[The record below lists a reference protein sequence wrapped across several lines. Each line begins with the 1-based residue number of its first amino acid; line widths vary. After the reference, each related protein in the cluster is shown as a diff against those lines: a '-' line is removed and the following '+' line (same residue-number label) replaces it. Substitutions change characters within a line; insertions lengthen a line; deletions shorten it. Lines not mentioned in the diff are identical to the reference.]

1 MFLNYI
7 KNFFLKYTLKNK
19 WQEVSSLATTN
30 TIRTVGLLL
39 DETNFFKKESLIQE
53 LISSGFLESN
63 ITVIV
68 YKEVINK
75 KETQSR
81 YTFNTAVLSWNGEI
95 ADTVVSQFIQTEFYL
110 LVS

>member
-39 DETNFFKKESLIQE
+39 DETNF
-53 LISSGFLESN
+53 
-63 ITVIV
+63 
-68 YKEVINK
+68 Y
-75 KETQSR
+75 
-81 YTFNTAVLSWNGEI
+81 
-95 ADTVVSQFIQTEFYL
+95 
-110 LVS
+110 